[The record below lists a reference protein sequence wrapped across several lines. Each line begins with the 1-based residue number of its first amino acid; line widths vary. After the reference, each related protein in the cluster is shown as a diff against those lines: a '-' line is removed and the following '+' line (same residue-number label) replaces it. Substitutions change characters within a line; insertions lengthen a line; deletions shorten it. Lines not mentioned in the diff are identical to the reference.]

1 MAAKKSTNQK
11 RKKTTQSQKKTEELK
26 VEPVVSEPVV
36 VEPVVSEPVVEPVV
50 ETVNSDNSEVTKVEN
65 VEVDETTFN
74 IQKLNDLD
82 AQITALQKE
91 RVNVMR
97 ALEKSHQKDLKKYN
111 KSSRKRSDNPNR
123 KPSGFA
129 KPSLLS
135 DELCKFIGKPSG
147 TLMARTDVTKH
158 ITAYIKEHNLQDP
171 EFKRRILVNKNNKLK
186 KLLNVPKGQ
195 ELTYFNLQTYMKVH
209 FPKPVATSS

>member
-1 MAAKKSTNQK
+1 MAAKKSTTQK

-26 VEPVVSEPVV
+26 VEPVVET
-36 VEPVVSEPVVEPVV
+36 VSEPVVENVTEPVV
-50 ETVNSDNSEVTKVEN
+50 ESVNNDNTEVTKVET

-74 IQKLNDLD
+74 IQKLNELD
-82 AQITALQKE
+82 SQILALQKE
-91 RVNVMR
+91 RQSVMK

-135 DELCKFIGKPSG
+135 DELCKFVGKPSG

-171 EFKRRILVNKNNKLK
+171 DFKRRILVDKNAKLK
-186 KLLNVPKGQ
+186 KLLKVPKGQ